1 MIRLI
6 AVLVALMAV
15 GCVESAAP
23 ESSTSVGRGIV
34 VEKLFTHDG
43 ITVYR
48 FEDYGRTRYFASRG
62 AVQFDD
68 VTSNGKTTNET
79 PQEIQTVELDG
90 VTVKAKVNGARNE

>member
-1 MIRLI
+1 MTRFI
-6 AVLVALMAV
+6 AVLVALMV
-15 GCVESAAP
+15 TGCVESVAP

-48 FEDYGRTRYFASRG
+48 FVDGGRTRYFASRG

-68 VTSNGKTTNET
+68 VISNGKTTTTIPLEIET
-79 PQEIQTVELDG
+79 ID
-90 VTVKAKVNGARNE
+90 TVKQ